1 MVPYRTLLRSIGFCL
16 ETLLSKQLFKVPNS
30 TLRSYYGL
38 YMGTF
43 GFRYETLRGSIWNPQ
58 RVLKMFQRIA

>member
-1 MVPYRTLLRSIGFCL
+1 MVPYGTLLRSIGFCL

-43 GFRYETLRGSIWNPQ
+43 GGRYGTLKGF
-58 RVLKMFQRIA
+58 LKCFKELRRTHLL